1 MADSAPMARTIDDQ
15 RARAAITRW
24 RASGLSIA
32 EFLRSEG
39 LGRRTTFYR
48 WKAHV
53 EASEA
58 AVAPRLVPVVLNSAR
73 PRGVA
78 GEPFVVELGDD
89 LRIRVAAGFD
99 ADELARLVEVLAG
112 CRC

>member
-1 MADSAPMARTIDDQ
+1 MADSAAMARTIDDQ

-39 LGRRTTFYR
+39 LGRRTFYR

-58 AVAPRLVPVVLNSAR
+58 AAAPRLVPVVLSSPRA
-73 PRGVA
+73 RGVA

-112 CRC
+112 CQC

>member
-1 MADSAPMARTIDDQ
+1 MADSAAMARTIDDQ

-39 LGRRTTFYR
+39 LGRRTFYR
-48 WKAHV
+48 WRAHV

-58 AVAPRLVPVVLNSAR
+58 ATAPRLVPVVLSSPRAR
-73 PRGVA
+73 GFA

>member
-32 EFLRSEG
+32 EFLRGEG
-39 LGRRTTFYR
+39 LGRRTFYR

-58 AVAPRLVPVVLNSAR
+58 AAPRIVPVVLNSTRA
-73 PRGVA
+73 RGVA

>member
-1 MADSAPMARTIDDQ
+1 MEGERPLDRGVPEKR
-15 RARAAITRW
+15 RPG
-24 RASGLSIA
+24 ASDV
-32 EFLRSEG
+32 
-39 LGRRTTFYR
+39 R

-58 AVAPRLVPVVLNSAR
+58 AAAPRLVPVVLNSTRA
-73 PRGVA
+73 RGVA